1 MLSQLSVGL
10 GGGVGGIGECRL
22 VCTNILH
29 HFFSYLCLK
38 PMPVIDLSL
47 DMKAVMCNI

>member
-29 HFFSYLCLK
+29 HFFFLLVPK
-38 PMPVIDLSL
+38 TN
-47 DMKAVMCNI
+47 ACN